1 MLTDDATLTYM
12 KAGYL
17 EGDMPSRDDALEMI
31 DEIKRIRA
39 ELAAMT
45 EQLDLANRR
54 LGELAHAPIMDELN
68 MLRKF
73 FNDYGFNELA
83 EAKRELAR
91 YKTPNVD
98 NVTIKEIEK

>member
-12 KAGYL
+12 KSGYL
-17 EGDMPSRDDALEMI
+17 EGDRPSRDDALEMI

-54 LGELAHAPIMDELN
+54 IGELAHAPRTNLEYLSHEAN
-68 MLRKF
+68 RRKQ
-73 FNDYGFNELA
+73 NDRGM
-83 EAKRELAR
+83 
-91 YKTPNVD
+91 
-98 NVTIKEIEK
+98 

>member
-1 MLTDDATLTYM
+1 MIQRYASEMPHDDGVYC
-12 KAGYL
+12 KWEDVY
-17 EGDMPSRDDALEMI
+17 ALI
-31 DEIKRIRA
+31 NEIKRLRA

-45 EQLDLANRR
+45 EHLDLANRH
-54 LGELAHAPIMDELN
+54 LGELAHASRSNELMDELN

-73 FNDYGFNELA
+73 FTDYGFNELN

-98 NVTIKEIEK
+98 EMEVKP